1 MIHLGLAYIV
11 TRKKYG
17 TRKRNA
23 KVQQPCISLRCT
35 KYFLLAEACFN
46 VYRFVAA
53 RLLIFRPLFLFA
65 SAWSLNEINH

>member
-1 MIHLGLAYIV
+1 MIHLSLAYIV
-11 TRKKYG
+11 TRKN

-23 KVQQPCISLRCT
+23 KVQQPCISLCCI

-53 RLLIFRPLFLFA
+53 TYFSTIVFVCVNLVVK
-65 SAWSLNEINH
+65 